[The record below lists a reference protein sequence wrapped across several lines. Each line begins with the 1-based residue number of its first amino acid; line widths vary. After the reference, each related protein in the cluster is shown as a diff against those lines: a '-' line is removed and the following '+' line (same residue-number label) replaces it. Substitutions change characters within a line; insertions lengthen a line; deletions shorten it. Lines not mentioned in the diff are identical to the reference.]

1 MFIVYWA
8 GNSTR
13 KLVTKSSF
21 PASGS
26 VSVDG
31 IEVVELSDVDLDFA
45 VEEAF
50 RQGASQAP
58 ETTRTDAAN
67 PQDLGT
73 LELFQGVGD
82 QDLAVC
88 AARCQLIHAVP
99 GHVLFAPG
107 RLNTKIFF
115 VLEGQLR
122 LYAQTGDKRPMAVA
136 DVGHSTGLRSALAM
150 QPLDHS
156 AIATEVSRLLVV
168 DIAAFDELAK
178 RSHAFARNYAALLA
192 SYLRGDDCLHVGAR
206 TGAAARPGYIDEL
219 TLLRNQRWLDEMF
232 PRLLGRYRLGDKTL
246 AVAAF
251 AVDKLD
257 EIVKQHGIGPGLRV
271 LEAIGHWMQD
281 QTRPTNILAIDKN
294 RRIFAFLPDCDL
306 DAARHLAGRIK
317 TQVQSL
323 QISLATETAPQPITV
338 TLSLGIAVLE
348 RGKNEHDFLGKT
360 EALIQKSIKLGGNWL
375 SEAL

>member
-1 MFIVYWA
+1 
-8 GNSTR
+8 
-13 KLVTKSSF
+13 
-21 PASGS
+21 
-26 VSVDG
+26 VDG
-31 IEVVELSDVDLDFA
+31 IEVVELSDIDLDFA

-50 RQGASQAP
+50 RQGVSRAEP
-58 ETTRTDAAN
+58 EATSTDAAN
-67 PQDLGT
+67 PQELGA
-73 LELFQGVGD
+73 LELFQGVGE
-82 QDLAVC
+82 QDLVAC
-88 AARCQLIHAVP
+88 AARCQLIHAVA

-115 VLEGQLR
+115 VLEGQVR
-122 LYAQTGDKRPMAVA
+122 LYAQTGDKRPIAVA

-168 DIAAFDELAK
+168 DITVIDELTK

-192 SYLRGDDCLHVGAR
+192 SYLRGGECLHVGAP
-206 TGAAARPGYIDEL
+206 TGATARPGYIDEL
-219 TLLRNQRWLDEMF
+219 TLLRNQRWLDEML

-251 AVDKLD
+251 AIDKLD
-257 EIVKQHGIGPGLRV
+257 ELVKEHGIGPGLRV

-281 QTRPTNILAIDKN
+281 QTRPTDILAISKS
-294 RRIFAFLPDCDL
+294 RYLFAFLPDCDL
-306 DAARHLAGRIK
+306 DAARQLAGRLKSQI
-317 TQVQSL
+317 QSL
-323 QISLATETAPQPITV
+323 PISLATEKAPQPITV
-338 TLSLGIAVLE
+338 TLSLGIAELE
-348 RGKNEHDFLGKT
+348 RGKNEQDFLGKT

>member
-1 MFIVYWA
+1 M
-8 GNSTR
+8 
-13 KLVTKSSF
+13 TKSSF

-31 IEVVELSDVDLDFA
+31 IEVVELSDIDLDFA

-58 ETTRTDAAN
+58 ATTRTEAAN

-88 AARCQLIHAVP
+88 AARCQLIHALP

-168 DIAAFDELAK
+168 DIAAIDELAK

-257 EIVKQHGIGPGLRV
+257 EIVKQHGIGPSLRV

-323 QISLATETAPQPITV
+323 PISLATETAPQPITV